1 MAVQPSEN
9 EPEFPFN
16 TSREF
21 ELRLGSSFHSKGG
34 PKTAFHTIRYDFKP
48 ASVDTTRP
56 AELVVGDKN
65 EITVTVPNVQDSG
78 NTVYRGSKRSC
89 TKEFI
94 LVVDKEKKT
103 FTLERIESTV
113 PQLKKVR
120 SSNQSNKPVKLPV
133 TPSNLTLAK
142 TQKNKTK
149 NKKRPVEQKTI
160 KQSVSPS
167 KNSSTPAPSSS
178 QEVNTITEDVPP
190 PAETESGSSSSSDSS
205 DVEKDENEDDDEF
218 DDKDVEKL
226 NSLFTNMDEKEFVT
240 KKEGFNT
247 LCEDLQLSESGSDSD

>member
-1 MAVQPSEN
+1 MAAQSSES
-9 EPEFPFN
+9 ELEFPFN

-34 PKTAFHTIRYDFKP
+34 PKMAFHTIRYDFKP
-48 ASVDTTRP
+48 ASVDTSRP

-65 EITVTVPNVQDSG
+65 EVTVTVPNVQDSG

-120 SSNQSNKPVKLPV
+120 YPHKLGVFWKKRKVKYSTMFGVNLNTVHLPLASLKSIGVLQWSLYELLATGCIDISNYI
-133 TPSNLTLAK
+133 AK
-142 TQKNKTK
+142 TPGKVDVTVTLKPAI
-149 NKKRPVEQKTI
+149 KKVV
-160 KQSVSPS
+160 SVPQM
-167 KNSSTPAPSSS
+167 KRY
-178 QEVNTITEDVPP
+178 
-190 PAETESGSSSSSDSS
+190 G
-205 DVEKDENEDDDEF
+205 KR
-218 DDKDVEKL
+218 
-226 NSLFTNMDEKEFVT
+226 
-240 KKEGFNT
+240 
-247 LCEDLQLSESGSDSD
+247 